1 MHDGAVVQM
10 GTPAELFDKPA
21 HTFVG
26 YFIGS
31 PGMNLIRAEVEGTR
45 ARVGSQ
51 TIGLSQAYRSLP
63 AGLIE
68 LGIRPEFARLAQ
80 AGTGHP
86 VTVRRIDDLGARRI
100 ARLDFAGTPIAAL
113 VPETL
118 GIQGSEAG
126 VVFDTA
132 HLHVYANG
140 ALVEGE
146 AIA

>member
-1 MHDGAVVQM
+1 MILKEGESWDAYKAKWHSSRERDQGLRVQ
-10 GTPAELFDKPA
+10 PRIF
-21 HTFVG
+21 FR
-26 YFIGS
+26 
-31 PGMNLIRAEVEGTR
+31 LIRDVRDEQLQIG
-45 ARVGSQ
+45 ARKSGN
-51 TIGLSQAYRSLP
+51 
-63 AGLIE
+63 
-68 LGIRPEFARLAQ
+68 EFARLAQ